1 MDRSALNQEA
11 SMPSNPRPKVLCV
24 DDDEDSR
31 EMLSTLLRFSRI
43 ETRAVATAAQALS
56 LIQAERF
63 DLYLL
68 DAWLPDLDGFE
79 LCRRM
84 RAFDLHTPIL
94 FFSGAGCDAD
104 KKRGMEA
111 GANAY
116 VVKPDLDGLVGRMKQ
131 FVSNA
136 ESAAT
141 QVIRAGRDVCIPPP
155 FTFEIAR
162 APYAGPKR

>member
-1 MDRSALNQEA
+1 MLSSIR
-11 SMPSNPRPKVLCV
+11 PRVLCV

-31 EMLSTLLRFSRI
+31 DMLSTLLGFSRI
-43 ETRAVATAAQALS
+43 ETKAVATAAQALS

-84 RAFDLHTPIL
+84 RAFDPDTPIL
-94 FFSGAGCDAD
+94 FFSGAAYAAD
-104 KKRGMEA
+104 KKRGIDA

-116 VVKPDLDGLVGRMKQ
+116 VIKPDLAGLLGSIKQ
-131 FVSNA
+131 FVSLA
-136 ESAAT
+136 ESVTTHT
-141 QVIRAGRDVCIPPP
+141 QVIPAEREVNISLPFNFETTRALYVS
-155 FTFEIAR
+155 
-162 APYAGPKR
+162 

>member
-1 MDRSALNQEA
+1 MLSSIR
-11 SMPSNPRPKVLCV
+11 PRVLCV

-31 EMLSTLLRFSRI
+31 DMLSTLLGFSRI
-43 ETRAVATAAQALS
+43 ETKAVATAAQALS

-84 RAFDLHTPIL
+84 RNFDPHTPIL
-94 FFSGAGCDAD
+94 FFSGAAYAHD
-104 KKRGMEA
+104 KKRGIEA

-116 VVKPDLDGLVGRMKQ
+116 VTKPDVDGLVGSITK
-131 FVSNA
+131 FVFQAQS
-136 ESAAT
+136 SAA
-141 QVIRAGRDVCIPPP
+141 
-155 FTFEIAR
+155 
-162 APYAGPKR
+162 